1 MRIEGNI
8 VQAAVGKECHATEE
22 DYHAREYG
30 DRQEYDPVADKTF
43 YSIIA
48 KTEEGK
54 VFRHQ
59 YGFCLDDYKKAEAF
73 AKKINETDREWNED
87 CWRFD
92 RYIYGSVAFQKNE
105 AHANY
110 LMMDDEEKAFHYG
123 AA

>member
-1 MRIEGNI
+1 VRIEGNI
-8 VQAAVGKECHATEE
+8 VEAAVGKECHATEE

-48 KTEEGK
+48 KTE
-54 VFRHQ
+54 
-59 YGFCLDDYKKAEAF
+59 AF
-73 AKKINETDREWNED
+73 ANKINKTDREWDQD

-110 LMMDDEEKAFHYG
+110 MMMDDEEKAFHYG

>member
-8 VQAAVGKECHATEE
+8 VEAAVGKECYATEE

-59 YGFCLDDYKKAEAF
+59 YGFCLDDYKK
-73 AKKINETDREWNED
+73 
-87 CWRFD
+87 
-92 RYIYGSVAFQKNE
+92 S
-105 AHANY
+105 
-110 LMMDDEEKAFHYG
+110 
-123 AA
+123 